1 MGLNYVGP
9 LISGFF
15 PINIQLALH
24 IPGFCICR
32 FNQPRWKTV
41 FCGGFFQPSYR
52 GLSHVPKGG
61 AQSSV
66 VWNPQMLRAYSIQ
79 CNILFY
85 KRELSICGFGYLCVS
100 PVTNPPWN
108 SKVICGFFTVW
119 GVSTPNSCIVL
130 RSTVVGIK
138 KQSLE
143 QQQSLSVWGTDF
155 ASCHIAVSSPSV
167 PWDV

>member
-1 MGLNYVGP
+1 MGLNCVGAI
-9 LISGFF
+9 ISGFF
-15 PINIQLALH
+15 PINIQLALR

-32 FNQPRWKTV
+32 FKQPRWKTV
-41 FCGGFFQPSYR
+41 FCGGFFQPSYG

-66 VWNPQMLRAYSIQ
+66 VWMLGPTVY
-79 CNILFY
+79 NILFY
-85 KRELSICGFGYLCVS
+85 KRELSICGFGYLCVN

-119 GVSTPNSCIVL
+119 GVSTPNSCIVQ

-143 QQQSLSVWGTDF
+143 QQQSLSALGNRLCF
-155 ASCHIAVSSPSV
+155 LPYSCIQPLCTMGCVMTF
-167 PWDV
+167 